1 MTCQKMCKRG
11 GPQVANAIYES
22 KRQLEMFSFLI
33 CAKMCRLQD
42 LLSEQLNA
50 AIAISLV
57 KLLLTNRVSQ
67 FDF

>member
-1 MTCQKMCKRG
+1 M
-11 GPQVANAIYES
+11 ANAIYES

>member
-1 MTCQKMCKRG
+1 M
-11 GPQVANAIYES
+11 ANAIYES

-33 CAKMCRLQD
+33 CAKMYRLQD